1 MRIEAQTTNTHLLQP
16 TNLRADDEPVSA
28 VHPRLIRLEALAVSL
43 AQGGDVTA
51 VLGLGSAGVE
61 HARFDD
67 HSDIDF
73 FVVVVDLAAKARFLS
88 SFAWLASMGTV
99 VYSFVNDSN
108 GRKALYSDGLFV
120 EFAVFTAEELAD
132 IPFAGARVVWRRPGV
147 DVDLSGAGVPSAGV
161 LDTVEFHLNEALTNL
176 FVGLHR
182 DLRGETL
189 TAFRFIQVFAVDR
202 VLALAR
208 LTRPAH
214 LSLDRFDATRRVEAA
229 HPDLIPPLRRM
240 LAGYD
245 DNRAAARAVLDWLTH
260 NFPADPAITEPVE
273 ALIARAAAAA
283 R

>member
-1 MRIEAQTTNTHLLQP
+1 MRIEAQTTNRNLLQP
-16 TNLRADDEPVSA
+16 TNLRFGDEPVSA
-28 VHPRLIRLEALAVSL
+28 VHPLLIRLDALAASL
-43 AQGGDVTA
+43 AQEDDVTA

-88 SFAWLASMGTV
+88 SVAWLASMGTV

-120 EFAVFTAEELAD
+120 EFAVFTAEELTA
-132 IPFAGARVVWRRPGV
+132 ISFAGARVVWRRPGV
-147 DVDLSGAGVPSAGV
+147 DVDLSGAGVPPAGV

-182 DLRGETL
+182 ELRGETL

-202 VLALAR
+202 VLALVR
-208 LTRPAH
+208 LTGPAD
-214 LSLDRFDATRRVEAA
+214 SRRDRFDATRRVETA
-229 HPDLIPPLRRM
+229 HPELVPSLRRM
-240 LAGYD
+240 VRGYD
-245 DNRAAARAVLDWLTH
+245 DNPGAAQAVLDWLAAG
-260 NFPADPAITEPVE
+260 FVADPAITAPIE
-273 ALIARAAAAA
+273 ALIARAVITH